1 MLAAFACSKELALA
15 TRNFN
20 RMDRLKFTAFQQFWT
35 IAKTYWQGDQKWQ
48 ARGLLLA
55 VVLCLLA
62 YTGLSVLLNN
72 QRGALISALSA
83 QDEPRFWK
91 VVFVFIAVL
100 VLYAPLL
107 AGYQY
112 LRDRLSLNWR
122 RWLTNRFVDRYFAN
136 RAYYNLQTLT
146 PEIDNPDQRIAEDV
160 RSFTQESLTFLLVM
174 VESVLSVI
182 AFSGVLWGISR
193 PLVFFLVGYA
203 LLGTLVTTFVFGKP
217 LVRLNFEQL
226 RKEAD
231 LRFSLV
237 RVRENAEAIAF
248 YQGEPRESEQV
259 KQRFLAVFENV
270 KRLLVWELNL
280 NVLTN
285 AYEFIPFIL
294 PALVVAPA
302 IFAGEVEVGKVS
314 EAQGAFVRVF
324 FSLNLVVA
332 RFQALTAF
340 GAGIERL
347 YSFADFLEAQAAPAA
362 DAPEAVATQDEA
374 GSETSSV
381 DSEASEASEASE
393 VKSEPALAPQ
403 TPDLQNPTIQT
414 LEADQLALQHLT
426 IQTPNY
432 QRTLVEDL
440 SLELP
445 VGQGLLVM
453 GPSGCGKSSLL
464 RVIAGL
470 WNSGSGTVLRP
481 SSQILFLPQRPYMV
495 VGSLRDQLLYPNTDL
510 EVSADQLKQALVQVN
525 LADLD
530 ERFGGFEA
538 VQDWGD
544 VLSLGEQQR
553 LTFARLLLNQPRYA
567 ILDEA
572 TSALDLANEAQL
584 YQQLQASQITFLSVG
599 HRATLADYHPQILIC
614 EGKTWQVKPALATAN
629 V

>member
-1 MLAAFACSKELALA
+1 
-15 TRNFN
+15 
-20 RMDRLKFTAFQQFWT
+20 MDRLNFNTFQQFWT

-48 ARGLLLA
+48 ARGFLLT
-55 VVLCLLA
+55 VVVCLLA

-91 VVFVFIAVL
+91 IVFVFIAVL

-203 LLGTLVTTFVFGKP
+203 LIGTLVTTFVFGKP

-226 RKEAD
+226 KKEAD

-302 IFAGEVEVGKVS
+302 IFTGEVEVGKVS

-347 YSFADFLEAQAAPAA
+347 YSFAAFLEAQ
-362 DAPEAVATQDEA
+362 DPEAARNSAELASPEAEALAQD
-374 GSETSSV
+374 
-381 DSEASEASEASE
+381 ASEPQP
-393 VKSEPALAPQ
+393 SEPQPA
-403 TPDLQNPTIQT
+403 TIQT
-414 LEADQLALQHLT
+414 LEADQLAVQHLT
-426 IQTPNY
+426 IQTPNH
-432 QRTLVEDL
+432 QRTLVENL
-440 SLELP
+440 TLELP
-445 VGQGLLVM
+445 KGEGLLVM

-470 WNSGSGTVLRP
+470 WNSGSGQVLRP
-481 SSQILFLPQRPYMV
+481 SSDILFLPQRPYMV
-495 VGSLRDQLLYPNTDL
+495 VGSLRDQLLYPDTDL
-510 EVSADQLKQALVQVN
+510 EVTEAQLKAALVQVN

-538 VQDWGD
+538 EQDWAD

-572 TSALDLANEAQL
+572 TSALDLANESQL
-584 YQQLQASQITFLSVG
+584 YRHLQASNTTFLSVG
-599 HRATLADYHPQILIC
+599 HRATLAEYHTQILNC
-614 EGKTWQVKPALATAN
+614 EGKTWQVKALAEVN
-629 V
+629 I